1 MSPRI
6 RHLAAVALLS
16 VLVVGVAAAATAGYA
31 IDSPD
36 ATPVPERTETVQ
48 GQTLTVDSQVA
59 ADPGDQVSFDVTAPD
74 ESYRVYVYNASR
86 SIMDSSRETGDTTV
100 QFDLSTYAPGSYAVA
115 VYSNAESKYVTA
127 MPLLVRGYEI
137 DTSAPD
143 SVGADET
150 FDVSIDVTATAASGD
165 PARVSAVLADEEGT
179 NHRVDA
185 TATDGSYVATV
196 DAGDLPAG
204 EYTVYGTVQN
214 DETVEDRQELVG
226 LDSGG
231 SLTVSDSQA
240 TETEPTETETETTET
255 ETETTETETDG
266 SESGSSGGAGGAGG
280 GAGGGSGGSGAGE
293 GSADETTTSTEDTA
307 GDQAGA
313 DESTATNQ
321 SGNDSDGDQAGAGG
335 SPTGDDGSGEEGGAE
350 EAITPAAGTNGTET
364 TGADG
369 PGFGP
374 LSAGLALGL
383 LVCLLLASRV
393 GRSSRRD

>member
-1 MSPRI
+1 MSSRA
-6 RHLAAVALLS
+6 RLFATGALLS
-16 VLVVGVAAAATAGYA
+16 VLVVGIATAATGGFA

-36 ATPVPERTETVQ
+36 ATLVPERTVDVQ
-48 GQTLTVDSQVA
+48 GETYTVDAQVA
-59 ADPGDQVSFDVTAPD
+59 ADPGDQVSVEVRAPD
-74 ESYRVYVYNASR
+74 ESYRVQIFNASQR
-86 SIMDSSRETGDTTV
+86 IMDRSGRETGDATIP
-100 QFDLSTYAPGSYAVA
+100 FDLSGYEHGSYAVA
-115 VYSNAESKYVTA
+115 VYSNAEARYVA
-127 MPLLVRGYEI
+127 VMPLLVRGYEVGV
-137 DTSAPD
+137 SAPD

-165 PARVSAVLADEEGT
+165 PARVSAVLANEEGT

-185 TATDGSYVATV
+185 TATDGRYVATV
-196 DAGDLPAG
+196 DASDLPTG

-214 DETVEDRQELVG
+214 DETVRDRQELVG

-231 SLTVSDSQA
+231 SLTVSDSQD
-240 TETEPTETETETTET
+240 TETTET
-255 ETETTETETDG
+255 ETETTDTETD
-266 SESGSSGGAGGAGG
+266 ESGSDSSGGAGS

-313 DESTATNQ
+313 DESTAPVQ
-321 SGNDSDGDQAGAGG
+321 SGNDSDDDQAGAGA
-335 SPTGDDGSGEEGGAE
+335 SPTEDDGSDEEDGA

-374 LSAGLALGL
+374 LSASVALGL
-383 LVCLLLASRV
+383 LGCLLLASRV
-393 GRSSRRD
+393 GKSRRRD